1 MNDRTQYITGMQ
13 QQHLLYTISLKGI
26 HSLSRQNIEKMTEL
40 VRLDLTDIKR
50 LVIVALVTVDVHA
63 RDIIEELRND

>member
-1 MNDRTQYITGMQ
+1 M
-13 QQHLLYTISLKGI
+13 SLQEWYQKNVD
-26 HSLSRQNIEKMTEL
+26 QIEKMTEL